1 MTGIWCPHHK
11 GPVTQGIY
19 VLFVDYLKKAD
30 ENGVELPTIWDAM
43 TRIWRH
49 RYEKP
54 TETQ

>member
-49 RYEKP
+49 RYEKH